1 MCPVVGAPRAVVQGS
16 HVTIVG
22 TVSVTANAMTVAL
35 LRVRGMIVGIA
46 VDVGI
51 GRGTMIAGMEG
62 EIGIGIGI
70 GIGAVGDWRVIATNL
85 VVVLLLLVLMLR
97 TRSEIAIVSLE
108 RGVTKGVGRGVGIG
122 GVMIETGVD
131 GGVARGVV
139 VGIDGVDAAVGF
151 PS

>member
-1 MCPVVGAPRAVVQGS
+1 MSLAVGALRAVVQGS
-16 HVTIVG
+16 HATIVG
-22 TVSVTANAMTVAL
+22 TVSVTASAMTVVL

-51 GRGTMIAGMEG
+51 ERGTMIAGMEG
-62 EIGIGIGI
+62 EIGI

-85 VVVLLLLVLMLR
+85 VVLLLLVLMPR
-97 TRSEIAIVSLE
+97 TRSETAIVSLE
-108 RGVTKGVGRGVGIG
+108 RGVAKGVGREIGIG
-122 GVMIETGVD
+122 DVMIETGVD

-139 VGIDGVDAAVGF
+139 VGIDGVDAVVGF

>member
-1 MCPVVGAPRAVVQGS
+1 MSLAVGALRAVVQGS
-16 HVTIVG
+16 HATIVG
-22 TVSVTANAMTVAL
+22 TVSVTASAMTVVL

-51 GRGTMIAGMEG
+51 ERGTMIAGMEG
-62 EIGIGIGI
+62 EIGI

-85 VVVLLLLVLMLR
+85 VVLLLLVLMPR
-97 TRSEIAIVSLE
+97 TRSETAIVSLE
-108 RGVTKGVGRGVGIG
+108 RGVAKGVGREVGIG
-122 GVMIETGVD
+122 DVMIETGVD

-139 VGIDGVDAAVGF
+139 VGIDGVDAVVGF

>member
-1 MCPVVGAPRAVVQGS
+1 MSLAVGALRAVVQGS
-16 HVTIVG
+16 HATIVG
-22 TVSVTANAMTVAL
+22 TVSVTASAMTVAL
-35 LRVRGMIVGIA
+35 LRVRGMIVGIV

-62 EIGIGIGI
+62 EIGIGI